1 MMSDDENPHRIANDA
16 KKEMV
21 RETMQVGAT
30 KIALA
35 NGKRLGALCR
45 LQHET
50 PQLAVKIVREL
61 RAGDPLVI
69 LHNRMDIGVNLRM

>member
-16 KKEMV
+16 KQEMV

-50 PQLAVKIVREL
+50 PQLGVKIVRKL
-61 RAGDPLVI
+61 QAGDPLVI
-69 LHNRMDIGVNLRM
+69 LHNRVDIGVNLRM